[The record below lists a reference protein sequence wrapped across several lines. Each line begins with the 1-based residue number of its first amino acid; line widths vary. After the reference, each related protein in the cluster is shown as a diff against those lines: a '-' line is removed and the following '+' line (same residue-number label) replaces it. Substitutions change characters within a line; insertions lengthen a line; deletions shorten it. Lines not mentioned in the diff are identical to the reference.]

1 MRTVSIIG
9 GRPNVIKAAS
19 IHQSLIEAG
28 LQHKIIDIGVYKK
41 PYGEKIYAEL
51 NLPIPSMVLEVPST
65 QDYLLGIK
73 FLIAEISRAL
83 DIIKPDILLIYGDIN
98 PGVAASLSSVNKGIP
113 FVHIEAGLRNYDLN
127 DTEEIN
133 RLVIDK
139 FSKFLFCTSKD
150 AKNNL
155 LKESFNQQ
163 KIFVVGNTIIRTLS
177 GHLRLA
183 KLEILK
189 ELELLNKTYGLVTI
203 HREENLTSPSRL
215 DNIFKGIK
223 EIQQKIPLVFIK
235 YASTT
240 KALEENGY
248 SNLESL
254 TNLKIVNTLSYH
266 HYLGL
271 LKNAAFIITDSSGIQ
286 DESTYLGIP
295 CIVCRESTHRINTL
309 EYGNSHLV
317 SDNPEEIVIEVKR
330 ALASKRKKAS
340 YPIEWDMDVGKS
352 IATILIDHKEAFNG

>member
-19 IHQSLIEAG
+19 IHRSLTEAG
-28 LQHKIIDIGVYKK
+28 LQHEIIDIGVYEK
-41 PYGEKIYAEL
+41 PYGKKIYAEL
-51 NLPIPSMVLEVPST
+51 ELPVPPIILELPST

-73 FLIAEISRAL
+73 LLIAEISRAL
-83 DIIKPDILLIYGDIN
+83 EIIKPDILLIYGDIN
-98 PGVAASLSSVNKGIP
+98 PGVAASLSSANKGIP

-139 FSKFLFCTSKD
+139 FSKLLFCTAKA

-155 LKESFNQQ
+155 LKEGFDQH
-163 KIFVVGNTIIRTLS
+163 KVFVVGNTIIHTLS
-177 GHLRLA
+177 NHLKSA
-183 KLEILK
+183 KLEVLK
-189 ELELLNKTYGLVTI
+189 DLGLLNKTYGLVTI
-203 HREENLTSPSRL
+203 HREENLTSPGRL
-215 DNIFKGIK
+215 DNIFKGIN
-223 EIQQKIPLVFIK
+223 EIQQETPLIFIR

-240 KALEENGY
+240 KALEKNGY
-248 SNLESL
+248 SNFESL
-254 TNLKIVNTLSYH
+254 RNLKIVNTLSYH

-295 CIVCRESTHRINTL
+295 CIVCRESTHRIDTS

-317 SDNPEEIVIEVKR
+317 SDNSEEIVKEVKR
-330 ALASKRKKAS
+330 ALVKKRAKAS

-352 IATILIDHKEAFNG
+352 IATILIDHKEVFHG